1 MSLKGGLAS
10 VQDCF
15 VVFSFVFRWYQS
27 LCIGVCSW
35 PKSFLV
41 RRPFAFVA
49 LFRLFCVF
57 VTCWNKFSLRFLFSS
72 PGSVLFSSP
81 PETFVSLK
89 NFIPSFL
96 VQVQLCSHWIKLVAA
111 SPSLWTKDKLQS
123 FRIIQKDL
131 WLFCFLKNLQKNVWK
146 NTCWWWAQLRL
157 QAFVQEEPGCL
168 GSQIEI
174 GTPRICKGR

>member
-1 MSLKGGLAS
+1 M
-10 VQDCF
+10 
-15 VVFSFVFRWYQS
+15 VVLELNIFVFISS
-27 LCIGVCSW
+27 L
-35 PKSFLV
+35 FL
-41 RRPFAFVA
+41 
-49 LFRLFCVF
+49 RLFKCIWPSNFRF
-57 VTCWNKFSLRFLFSS
+57 VSCLLLQ
-72 PGSVLFSSP
+72 VLFSFLLLLKL
-81 PETFVSLK
+81 FVSLK
-89 NFIPSFL
+89 NFSPSFL

-168 GSQIEI
+168 GSQIGI
-174 GTPRICKGR
+174 GTPRICNEKQTYFESCWGFPYPCLCLCVSTIV

>member
-1 MSLKGGLAS
+1 MSLKGGQVS
-10 VQDCF
+10 VLDCF
-15 VVFSFVFRWYQS
+15 VLFSFAFRWYQS

-41 RRPFAFVA
+41 RRLFAFVA

-57 VTCWNKFSLRFLFSS
+57 VSCWIFFPFISCFLLRDLFCFL
-72 PGSVLFSSP
+72 LLLKL
-81 PETFVSLK
+81 FVSLK

-131 WLFCFLKNLQKNVWK
+131 WLFGFLKNLQKNVWK
-146 NTCWWWAQLRL
+146 NTC
-157 QAFVQEEPGCL
+157 
-168 GSQIEI
+168 
-174 GTPRICKGR
+174 